1 MTCVICKHG
10 HTTPGRATVP
20 LTRGNAVVILRN
32 VPADIC
38 DNCGTYFL
46 DEATTSAVLKLAED
60 SIRRGAEVEV
70 VRFAA

>member
-38 DNCGTYFL
+38 DNCGEYFL
-46 DEATTSAVLKLAED
+46 DETTTSAVLKLAED

>member
-10 HTTPGRATVP
+10 QTTPGRATVP

-38 DNCGTYFL
+38 DNCGEYFL